1 MSEEIKDTS
10 VKDTSVKDTS
20 VENKSVEEVEEKRFA
35 INVDSGVDGEGKK
48 VLFSFSGPEKAPIG
62 LIYDAVHRILMEV
75 SVIIQKRSEVLKP
88 KQADTSVADTSVA
101 DTSIVEEVV
110 EASVADTSVAD
121 TSVADTSV
129 ADANVA
135 EKK

>member
-121 TSVADTSV
+121 
-129 ADANVA
+129 ANVA

>member
-1 MSEEIKDTS
+1 MSEEIKDTSIKDTS

-101 DTSIVEEVV
+101 DTS
-110 EASVADTSVAD
+110 
-121 TSVADTSV
+121 VADTSV

-135 EKK
+135 EKKQYI

>member
-88 KQADTSVADTSVA
+88 KQADTSVADTS
-101 DTSIVEEVV
+101 IVEEVV

-121 TSVADTSV
+121 
-129 ADANVA
+129 ANVA

>member
-88 KQADTSVADTSVA
+88 KQADTSVADTS
-101 DTSIVEEVV
+101 IVEEVV

-121 TSVADTSV
+121 TSVAD
-129 ADANVA
+129 ANVA
-135 EKK
+135 EKKQYI